1 VIIYLVNLITV
12 PRNAANT
19 AYVAN
24 YGSGLHNTLA
34 VSNGMVST
42 TGLIL
47 AFDLIKNILD
57 V

>member
-1 VIIYLVNLITV
+1 MIIYLVNLITV

-47 AFDLIKNILD
+47 AFDLIKNRLD